1 MIRNPSI
8 NDNKKLQEYKR
19 VTLETLVTTTETK
32 QKRIA
37 NLSTKFDEVSTNL
50 AADAL
55 SFWAL
60 ALLFWSW
67 RCLLV
72 ELPELINKPENQI
85 SGLTLET
92 VLWRIPN
99 IENTQKWGQ
108 KTRKIIL
115 KIFKIVASLKV

>member
-72 ELPELINKPENQI
+72 ELPELINKPEKSNFRFNLRN
-85 SGLTLET
+85 GTLTNSKYWEYAKVRT
-92 VLWRIPN
+92 
-99 IENTQKWGQ
+99 EN
-108 KTRKIIL
+108 
-115 KIFKIVASLKV
+115 